1 MKEMKKI
8 LTTLL
13 ILIITTTIFATKGI
27 ASWYDTG
34 HITANGDPFN
44 PNSLSAAHK
53 TMMFGSIVRVHNL
66 DNNKTVDVYIN
77 DRGPYVDGRII
88 DLTPLAA
95 KALGM
100 YEAGL
105 AKVEL
110 EIIYQ
115 PTYPISAYNRLGDTG
130 IYKIQVGSFS
140 NEERAKSLK
149 QKLKENNLNVQTE
162 ITEDNLIR
170 VIIKSIEEENLE
182 ETLKTLTHLQ
192 IDQLL
197 IQSDAPL
204 VVD

>member
-1 MKEMKKI
+1 MKKI

-170 VIIKSIEEENLE
+170 VIIKSIEEDHLE

>member
-1 MKEMKKI
+1 MKQMKKVLMI
-8 LTTLL
+8 FL
-13 ILIITTTIFATKGI
+13 ILIITTTLFATKGV

-53 TMMFGSIVRVHNL
+53 ELKFGSIVRVHNL

-140 NEERAKSLK
+140 NEERAKSL
-149 QKLKENNLNVQTE
+149 
-162 ITEDNLIR
+162 
-170 VIIKSIEEENLE
+170 
-182 ETLKTLTHLQ
+182 
-192 IDQLL
+192 
-197 IQSDAPL
+197 
-204 VVD
+204 

>member
-1 MKEMKKI
+1 MKKI